1 MTVLQRIINRLIKDP
16 LGCWIWMGSTSK
28 GYGGIKIKG
37 KMKKVHRVLWEL
49 TNGPIPKGMFVLHK
63 CDITEC
69 ANPDHLFLGTHTDNM
84 RDMIQKGRRSNVVW
98 NRGITHCKHGH
109 LFDEKNTRYYMW
121 KDKEHRCC
129 RECDRLRLSRRRKA
143 NG

>member
-1 MTVLQRIINRLIKDP
+1 MTVKERIRNKLIKDP
-16 LGCWIWMGSTSK
+16 SGCWIWMGGISR
-28 GYGGIKIKG
+28 GYGAIKIKG
-37 KMKKVHRVLWEL
+37 KNKKVHRVMWEL
-49 TNGPIPKGMFVLHK
+49 TNGSIPKGIFVLHK

-84 RDMIQKGRRSNVVW
+84 KDMIQKGRRSGVVW

-109 LFDEKNTRYYMW
+109 HFDKKNTRYYMW
-121 KDKEHRCC
+121 NEKQHRSC
-129 RECDRLRLSRRRKA
+129 RICDRLRPRREKT